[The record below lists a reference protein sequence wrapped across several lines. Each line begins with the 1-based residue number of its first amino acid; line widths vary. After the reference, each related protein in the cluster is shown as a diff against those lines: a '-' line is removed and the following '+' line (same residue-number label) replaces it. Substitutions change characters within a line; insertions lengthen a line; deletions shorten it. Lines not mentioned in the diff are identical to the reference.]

1 MTFRTGIL
9 YVIPPSERHFHSR
22 GNETFDIQVQ
32 FLKCRVSIIP
42 YDSGKYDQTGGRVSI
57 NISRSAVRVR
67 TSQILEHHT
76 MLFTAATSIQ
86 GQLLLSSCGF
96 FSSLL
101 LLLCEGT

>member
-42 YDSGKYDQTGGRVSI
+42 YDTVKI
-57 NISRSAVRVR
+57 RSNRR
-67 TSQILEHHT
+67 ESEH
-76 MLFTAATSIQ
+76 
-86 GQLLLSSCGF
+86 
-96 FSSLL
+96 
-101 LLLCEGT
+101 